1 MASSSFFPEEDLSCP
16 VCFEPFDDPVIL
28 SCSHSICKTCLQ
40 NFWKQT
46 GSQECPF
53 CRRRSSKTEPPCNR
67 VLKNLC
73 ESFLQQRI
81 QRDSAGPVVLCSL
94 HNENLKL
101 FCLEDKQSICFVCQA
116 SKKHKYHDCVP
127 IDEAAQDHKEQLK
140 TALKPLQNKMEVFN
154 EVKQTFDQTAE
165 HIKSQS
171 QHTERQIKKE
181 FEKLHQFLLDE
192 EAVSIAALRRE
203 EEHKSL
209 MMMKKIEK
217 IKREIS
223 SLSDTIKF
231 IEVELMATDISFL
244 QNLKATMKRAHCTLP
259 DPERVSGALLDVAK
273 HLGNLQFRVW
283 EKMQGIVKHTPVIL
297 DPNTAHAC
305 LSLSDDLT
313 TVRCSDQRQQLP
325 DNPERCVFY
334 ADVLGSEGFVSGKH
348 SWEVEV
354 GDHSYWFLGVVNE
367 SINRKVEINRTPRFG
382 IWQIGQMFGRYIVA
396 DGTLAMKRRPRR
408 IRVELD
414 YNRGELSFYDP
425 KDMTLIHTYKDRF
438 TKRLYPFLSVGLG
451 VGANNPDLQIC
462 LSKSCL

>member
-16 VCFEPFDDPVIL
+16 VCCDIFVDPVVL
-28 SCSHSICKTCLQ
+28 SCSHSVCKTCLQ
-40 NFWKQT
+40 NFWKQK
-46 GSQECPF
+46 GSQECPL
-53 CRRRSSKTEPPCNR
+53 CRRRSSKTEPPCNQ

-73 ESFLQQRI
+73 ESFLQKRI
-81 QRDSAGPVVLCSL
+81 QRDSAGPAVLCSL

-127 IDEAAQDHKEQLK
+127 IDEAAQDHKEQLQ

-165 HIKSQS
+165 HIKSQT

-192 EAVSIAALRRE
+192 EAVSIAALRKE

-217 IKREIS
+217 MKREIS
-223 SLSDTIKF
+223 SLSDTIKS
-231 IEVELMATDISFL
+231 IEVELIATDISFL
-244 QNLKATMKRAHCTLP
+244 QNFKATIERAHCTLP
-259 DPERVSGALLDVAK
+259 YPERVSGALIDVAK

-305 LSLSDDLT
+305 LSLSEDLT

-325 DNPERCVFY
+325 DNPERCMFY
-334 ADVLGSEGFVSGKH
+334 ADVLGSEGFSSGKH

-354 GDHSYWFLGVVNE
+354 GDHPYWFLGVVKE
-367 SINRKVEINRTPRFG
+367 SINRKVEINRTPSFG
-382 IWQIGQMFGRYIVA
+382 IWQIGQMSGQYIEA
-396 DGTLAMKRRPRR
+396 DRTLAMKRRPRR

-438 TKRLYPFLSVGLG
+438 TKRLYPFLSVGLA
-451 VGANNPDLQIC
+451 VGANNPNLQIC